1 MLTGNHADNQ
11 TYETFLYPQNDVL
24 LTVQIQNV
32 MPQPVFLDVV
42 SFDAAAGFTATDLNT
57 TQGKETKYD
66 EYMCM
71 HTHCTWTVLG

>member
-1 MLTGNHADNQ
+1 M
-11 TYETFLYPQNDVL
+11 
-24 LTVQIQNV
+24 QIQNV

-57 TQGKETKYD
+57 TQRKETKYD